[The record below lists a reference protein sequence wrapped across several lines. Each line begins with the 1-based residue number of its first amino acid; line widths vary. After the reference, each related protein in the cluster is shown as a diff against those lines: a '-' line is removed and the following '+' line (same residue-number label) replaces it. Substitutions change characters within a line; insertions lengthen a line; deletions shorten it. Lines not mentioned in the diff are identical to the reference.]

1 MGRVE
6 NVSALAPEKNT
17 RMFLRRIKVEFESN
31 GNRKPCELKWLDS
44 FSMRNFTNDAVFDD
58 TLPVSDGLM
67 EIGVR
72 VPVDA
77 LRNAMEDWLRRKSY
91 IGKQDRLVITEDL
104 DQPSLTTDH

>member
-1 MGRVE
+1 MFSRKLRVE
-6 NVSALAPEKNT
+6 Y
-17 RMFLRRIKVEFESN
+17 ESN
-31 GNRKPCELKWLDS
+31 GERKPCELKWLDS

-91 IGKQDRLVITEDL
+91 IGKQDRLVVTEDSGRG
-104 DQPSLTTDH
+104 SLTTDH

>member
-1 MGRVE
+1 MFSRKIRVE
-6 NVSALAPEKNT
+6 Y
-17 RMFLRRIKVEFESN
+17 ESN
-31 GNRKPCELKWLDS
+31 GERKPCELKWLDS

-77 LRNAMEDWLRRKSY
+77 LRSAMEDWLRRKSY
-91 IGKQDRLVITEDL
+91 IGKQDRLVVTEDSG
-104 DQPSLTTDH
+104 QGSLTTDH

>member
-1 MGRVE
+1 MFSRKLRVE
-6 NVSALAPEKNT
+6 Y
-17 RMFLRRIKVEFESN
+17 ESN
-31 GNRKPCELKWLDS
+31 GERKPCELKWLDS

-91 IGKQDRLVITEDL
+91 IGKQDRLVITEDSG
-104 DQPSLTTDH
+104 QGFTDN

>member
-1 MGRVE
+1 MFSRKLRVE
-6 NVSALAPEKNT
+6 Y
-17 RMFLRRIKVEFESN
+17 ESN
-31 GNRKPCELKWLDS
+31 GERKPCELKWLDS

-77 LRNAMEDWLRRKSY
+77 LRSAMEDWFRRKSY
-91 IGKQDRLVITEDL
+91 IGKQDRLVVTEDSG
-104 DQPSLTTDH
+104 QGSLTTDH